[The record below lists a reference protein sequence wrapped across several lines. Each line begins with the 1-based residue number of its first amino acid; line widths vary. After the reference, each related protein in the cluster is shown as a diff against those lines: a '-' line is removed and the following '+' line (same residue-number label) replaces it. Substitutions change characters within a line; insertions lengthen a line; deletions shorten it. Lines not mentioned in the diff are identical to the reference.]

1 MEPANQFAQWV
12 ALFINKYREGNT
24 PGIRYTGVT
33 PAACDLLR
41 AVDAGGVPAFV
52 TKSLVQ
58 IARNNGVEVDARWT
72 PNEIVGAI
80 REKAGVDDSGKH
92 KT

>member
-12 ALFINKYREGNT
+12 ALLVNKFRESRT
-24 PGIRYTGVT
+24 PGIQYTGVT
-33 PAACDLLR
+33 PAACELLR

-52 TKSLVQ
+52 TKNLVQ
-58 IARNNGVEVDARWT
+58 IAKNNGIEADSRWT

-80 REKAGVDDSGKH
+80 RGKAGIDASERQKN
-92 KT
+92 

>member
-12 ALFINKYREGNT
+12 ALFINKCREGNT

-33 PAACDLLR
+33 PAACELLR
-41 AVDAGGVPAFV
+41 VVDAGGVPAFV
-52 TKSLVQ
+52 TKNLVQ
-58 IARNNGVEVDARWT
+58 IARNNGIAVDTGWT

-80 REKAGVDDSGKH
+80 RARAGIDDSGSSKR
-92 KT
+92 